1 MVLYLPEGWLKDLER
16 CRRVKI
22 PKGTPFRTKHELVIE
37 LIDTIREWNIDLAPV
52 LGDQAYGDC
61 IALRIAI
68 TACEMTY
75 CMNVS
80 RSLGLYT
87 ADTSFEVPAATGTS
101 GRPFKRPRPDRAA
114 LSAQKLGD
122 AETDKSE
129 IVYRTTRQQRD
140 LTGVFSF
147 HRVRAAQT
155 LRDTGQLPDEEW
167 LIVQH
172 PHGSHDR
179 YKHWLCNLPAD
190 ANPGEL
196 AKLARMRWTIELD
209 YKQLKGHLGL
219 NHLEGRSWARW
230 HKHYTLVTVAHA

>member
-1 MVLYLPEGWLKDLER
+1 MSVDRLGCTRLTPHSR
-16 CRRVKI
+16 CQ
-22 PKGTPFRTKHELVIE
+22 PQP
-37 LIDTIREWNIDLAPV
+37 A
-52 LGDQAYGDC
+52 
-61 IALRIAI
+61 
-68 TACEMTY
+68 
-75 CMNVS
+75 
-80 RSLGLYT
+80 
-87 ADTSFEVPAATGTS
+87 PAAARSS
-101 GRPFKRPRPDRAA
+101 GP
-114 LSAQKLGD
+114 
-122 AETDKSE
+122 
-129 IVYRTTRQQRD
+129 D